1 MKSGEV
7 REKFIR
13 FFEARGHRRL
23 PSSSLIPRDDPT
35 LMFTNAGMN
44 QFKNIF
50 LGLEKADTNRATT
63 CQKCCRVTG
72 KHNDFE
78 MVGKTPRHHTFF
90 EMLGNFSFGD
100 YFKKEAIEFAY
111 DLIVKEYGIPLDR
124 LLFTVFRD
132 DDAAYDLWHK
142 HIGVSADRIYRFDEK
157 ENFWAMGE
165 TGPCGPCS
173 EIHYDYGPEYS
184 KGFPDADP
192 SSGTNRFVELWNL
205 VFMQY
210 NKTEDGKMVPLAAPS
225 VDTGAGLER
234 ITAVMQGK
242 DNNYDTDLFLPLI
255 NNLADKCGVEYQ
267 SGGAEETAL
276 RVMADHTRAATF
288 LIGDGLLPSNEGRG
302 YVLRRIIRRG
312 IRFAKKLEMKNPFLY
327 EATGFVIGNM
337 KDVYPELVQSRDFIA
352 RVMLAEE
359 ERFNSTISYGMNYFQ
374 EIASADSVRK
384 SGVLPGG
391 EIFKLYDTF
400 GLPLDFTKDLAE
412 EHNLKLDE
420 GGFEVEMEKQRAR
433 ARKAWKGS
441 GGQKVDELYLKLG
454 DKYKSEFRGYDE
466 HITYGCEV
474 LALIKNGKE
483 VDFLAEGDEGEIIL
497 DKTPFYG
504 ESGGQVGDTG
514 WLQSDSGAFSAEV
527 SDTKKP
533 MTSLTIHNIKILK
546 GSIRVGE
553 RITARVNSIE
563 RNATMANHTATHLLQ
578 AALRNELGT
587 HVKQAGSAVSPERLR
602 FDFTHFSPISKREL
616 QRVEEFVN
624 RMIHYKLPVISET
637 LSLDDAISKGAI
649 ALFDEKYG
657 DTVRMITVQ
666 GKPPMTEGD
675 IVSRELCG
683 GTHAK
688 NTSEIGKFVI
698 ISEGSV
704 AAGIRRIEA
713 LTENKAREL
722 INRITAAFLELQ
734 KILHF
739 SPQVEEEEQRQLLS
753 ECAEL
758 LRCSSEEVH
767 EKTKAL
773 ISEINNLE
781 KAKRDISAELG
792 VEYSE
797 TYNPEALLEEPDI
810 PARIESLLN
819 IRKRLEKDIK
829 GLKLKK
835 AEAAGSG
842 DINDNIKK
850 IEGVPVVIRRLD
862 NLDAGG
868 LRDFADRL
876 KNRLKS
882 CIIVLGAAQ
891 GDKALLLAGVTDDLV
906 KKIDAVTLI
915 RHISGAIGGGGGG
928 RPDLAQAGGK
938 KPENIEKALKDA
950 EIFVEKI
957 LSGNV

>member
-7 REKFIR
+7 REKFVR
-13 FFEARGHRRL
+13 FFEAKGHRCL
-23 PSSSLIPRDDPT
+23 PSSSLIPRNDPT

-50 LGLEKADTNRATT
+50 LGLEKADSNRATT

-111 DLIVKEYGIPLDR
+111 DLILKEYGIPLDR
-124 LLFTVFRD
+124 LVFTVFKD
-132 DDAAYDLWHK
+132 DDVAYDLWRK
-142 HIGVSADRIYRFDEK
+142 HIGIPADRIYRFDEK

-173 EIHYDYGPEYS
+173 EIHYDFGPEYA
-184 KGFPDADP
+184 KDFPNADP

-210 NKTEDGKMVPLAAPS
+210 NKTEDGKMEPLRAPS

-255 NNLADKCGVEYQ
+255 SHLADRCGVEYQ
-267 SGGAEETAL
+267 PGSAEETAL

-312 IRFAKKLEMKNPFLY
+312 IRFAKKLEMKDPFLY
-327 EATGFVIGNM
+327 EAAGFVIGNM
-337 KDVYPELVQSRDFIA
+337 KDIYPELVQSRDFIA

-400 GLPLDFTKDLAE
+400 GLPLDFAKDLAE
-412 EHNLKLDE
+412 EYNLKLDE
-420 GGFEVEMEKQRAR
+420 AGFEAEMEKQRAR

-454 DKYKSEFRGYDE
+454 DKFKTEFRGYDE
-466 HITYGCEV
+466 LKTADCKI

-483 VDFLAEGDEGEIIL
+483 VDSLAEGDEGEVIL

-504 ESGGQVGDTG
+504 ESGGQVGDIG
-514 WLQSDSGAFSAEV
+514 WLKSDTGDFSSDV
-527 SDTKKP
+527 LDTKKP
-533 MTSLTIHNIKILK
+533 MQSLIVHKIKIFK
-546 GSIRVGE
+546 GCIGKGDKV
-553 RITARVNSIE
+553 TARVDSLK
-563 RNATMANHTATHLLQ
+563 RNATEANHTATHLLQ
-578 AALRNELGT
+578 AALRDELGM
-587 HVKQAGSAVSPERLR
+587 HVKQAGSAVSSERMR
-602 FDFTHFSPISKREL
+602 FDFTHFSPITKREL

-624 RMIHYKLPVISET
+624 NKIWLHLPVISET
-637 LSLDDAISKGAI
+637 LSLDEAISKGAI

-657 DTVRMITVQ
+657 DTVRMITIQ
-666 GKPPMTEGD
+666 EHGTEG
-675 IVSRELCG
+675 IVVSRELCG
-683 GTHAK
+683 GTHVSH
-688 NTSEIGKFVI
+688 TDDIRKFVI
-698 ISEGSV
+698 TSESSV

-713 LTENKAREL
+713 LTENKAREFVIKVTTTFSDL
-722 INRITAAFLELQ
+722 L
-734 KILHF
+734 KIL
-739 SPQVEEEEQRQLLS
+739 PLPLQVDEEEQRRILS
-753 ECAEL
+753 ECAEI
-758 LRCSSEEVH
+758 LRCSNDEVYSKTTSLVSSLNDLET
-767 EKTKAL
+767 EKKG
-773 ISEINNLE
+773 
-781 KAKRDISAELG
+781 ISAELG
-792 VEYSE
+792 DEYSE
-797 TYNPEALLEEPDI
+797 TYNPEALSQEAHI
-810 PARIESLLN
+810 PARIEKLLN
-819 IRKRLEKDIK
+819 IKKKLEKDIK
-829 GLKLKK
+829 SLKLKK

-842 DINDNIKK
+842 DINDGISE
-850 IEGVPVVIRRLD
+850 IGGISVVIRRLD

-915 RHISGAIGGGGGG
+915 RQISGVIGGGGGG

-950 EIFVEKI
+950 EIFVEKM
-957 LSGNV
+957 LSGGA

>member
-7 REKFIR
+7 REKFIK

-23 PSSSLIPRDDPT
+23 PSSSLIPRNDPT

-50 LGLEKADTNRATT
+50 LGLEKADSNRATT

-111 DLIVKEYGIPLDR
+111 DLILKEYGMPLDR
-124 LLFTVFRD
+124 LVFTVFKD
-132 DDAAYDLWHK
+132 DDVAYDLWHK
-142 HIGVSADRIYRFDEK
+142 HIGIPADRIYRFDEK

-173 EIHYDYGPEYS
+173 EIHYDFGPEYA
-184 KGFPDADP
+184 KDFPNADP

-210 NKTEDGKMVPLAAPS
+210 NKTEDGRMEPLRAPS

-255 NNLADKCGVEYQ
+255 SHLADRCGVEYLPG
-267 SGGAEETAL
+267 SGEETAL

-312 IRFAKKLEMKNPFLY
+312 IRFAKKLEMKDPFLY
-327 EATGFVIGNM
+327 EAAGFVIGNM

-384 SGVLPGG
+384 SGVLPGS

-400 GLPLDFTKDLAE
+400 GLPLDFAKDLAE
-412 EHNLKLDE
+412 EYNLKLDE
-420 GGFEVEMEKQRAR
+420 GGFEAEMEKQRAR

-441 GGQKVDELYLKLG
+441 GGQKIDELYLKLG
-454 DKYKSEFRGYDE
+454 DKFKTEFRGYE
-466 HITYGCEV
+466 ELETRGCEV
-474 LALIKNGKE
+474 LALIKNGRE
-483 VDFLAEGDEGEIIL
+483 VDSLVEGDEGEVIL

-504 ESGGQVGDTG
+504 ESGGQVGDIG
-514 WLQSDSGAFSAEV
+514 WLKSDAGGFSSDV
-527 SDTKKP
+527 LDTKKP
-533 MTSLTIHNIKILK
+533 MQSLIVHKIKIFK
-546 GSIRVGE
+546 GCIGKGDKV
-553 RITARVNSIE
+553 TALVDSKE

-578 AALRNELGT
+578 AALRNELGM
-587 HVKQAGSAVSPERLR
+587 HVKQAGSAVSPEKLR
-602 FDFTHFSPISKREL
+602 FDFTHFSAITKREL

-624 RMIHYKLPVISET
+624 NKISLQLPVISET
-637 LSLDDAISKGAI
+637 LSLDEAISKGAI

-666 GKPPMTEGD
+666 GRSGMTEGEY
-675 IVSRELCG
+675 VSRELCG
-683 GTHAK
+683 GTHVK
-688 NTSEIGKFVI
+688 NTSEIEKFAIV
-698 ISEGSV
+698 SESSV
-704 AAGIRRIEA
+704 AAGVRRIEA
-713 LTENKAREL
+713 LTENKARDL
-722 INRITAAFLELQ
+722 INKITSTFLELQ
-734 KILHF
+734 KILPL
-739 SPQVEEEEQRQLLS
+739 SLKIDEEEQRQILS
-753 ECAEL
+753 DCSEI
-758 LRCSSEEVH
+758 LRCSIDEVYP
-767 EKTKAL
+767 KTRSL
-773 ISEINNLE
+773 ISEIDNLE
-781 KAKRDISAELG
+781 KAKNEISTELG
-792 VEYSE
+792 EEYSV
-797 TYNPEALLEEPDI
+797 TYNPDVLSHEPTI
-810 PARIESLLN
+810 PARIENLLN
-819 IRKRLEKDIK
+819 IKKKLEKDIK

-835 AEAAGSG
+835 AESAGSD
-842 DINDNIKK
+842 DINDGISE
-850 IEGVPVVIRRLD
+850 IGGVSVVIRRLD

-915 RHISGAIGGGGGG
+915 RQISGAIGGGGGG

-950 EIFVEKI
+950 EIFVEKM
-957 LSGNV
+957 LSGGA

>member
-23 PSSSLIPRDDPT
+23 PSSSLIPRNDPT

-50 LGLEKADTNRATT
+50 LGLEKADSNRATT

-111 DLIVKEYGIPLDR
+111 DLILKEYGIPLDK
-124 LLFTVFRD
+124 LVFTVFKD
-132 DDAAYDLWHK
+132 DDVAYDLWRK
-142 HIGVSADRIYRFDEK
+142 HIGIPADRIYRFDEK

-173 EIHYDYGPEYS
+173 EIHYDFGPEYA
-184 KGFPDADP
+184 KDFPNADP

-210 NKTEDGKMVPLAAPS
+210 NKTEDGRMEPLRAPS

-255 NNLADKCGVEYQ
+255 SHLADRCGVEYLPG
-267 SGGAEETAL
+267 SAEETAL

-312 IRFAKKLEMKNPFLY
+312 IRFAKKLEMKDPFLY
-327 EATGFVIGNM
+327 EAAGFVIGNM
-337 KDVYPELVQSRDFIA
+337 KDIYPELVQSRDFIA

-384 SGVLPGG
+384 SGVLPGS

-400 GLPLDFTKDLAE
+400 GLPLDFAKDLAE
-412 EHNLKLDE
+412 EYNLKLDE
-420 GGFEVEMEKQRAR
+420 AGFESEMEKQRAR

-441 GGQKVDELYLKLG
+441 GGQKIDELYLKLG
-454 DKYKSEFRGYDE
+454 DKFKTEFRGYNE
-466 HITYGCEV
+466 LETSGCEV

-483 VDFLAEGDEGEIIL
+483 VDSLVEGDEGEVIL

-514 WLQSDSGAFSAEV
+514 SLFIDDLSFSAKV
-527 SDTKKP
+527 VDTKKP
-533 MTSLTIHNIKILK
+533 MTSLIVHKVK
-546 GSIRVGE
+546 
-553 RITARVNSIE
+553 IE
-563 RNATMANHTATHLLQ
+563 RGKIAVGDKVTANVSQNERKATMANHTATHLLQ
-578 AALRNELGT
+578 KALRDELGM
-587 HVKQAGSAVSPERLR
+587 HVKQAGSAVTPEKLR

-637 LSLDDAISKGAI
+637 LSLDEAISKGAI

-666 GKPPMTEGD
+666 RKPPLTEGEY
-675 IVSRELCG
+675 VSRELCG
-683 GTHAK
+683 GTHVN
-688 NTSEIGKFVI
+688 NTSEIRKFVVV
-698 ISEGSV
+698 SESSV
-704 AAGIRRIEA
+704 AAGMRRIEA
-713 LTENKAREL
+713 KTSNPALDFYTE
-722 INRITAAFLELQ
+722 ITKSITEVL
-734 KILHF
+734 KIL
-739 SPQVEEEEQRQLLS
+739 SLQLQLDDEEKRQILS
-753 ECAEL
+753 DCAEI
-758 LRCSSEEVH
+758 LRCPIEEVSS
-767 EKTKAL
+767 KIDSL
-773 ISEINNLE
+773 VSSIRNLE
-781 KAKRDISAELG
+781 TEKKDISAKSSI
-792 VEYSE
+792 EYSS
-797 TYNPEALLEEPDI
+797 TYNPGALSKEPNI
-810 PARIESLLN
+810 PARIENLLN
-819 IRKRLEKDIK
+819 IKKKLEKDIK

-842 DINDNIKK
+842 DTDDGISEIG
-850 IEGVPVVIRRLD
+850 GVSVVIRRLD

-876 KNRLKS
+876 KNKLKS

-891 GDKALLLAGVTDDLV
+891 RDKALLLAGVTDDLV

-915 RHISGAIGGGGGG
+915 RRISGAIGGSGGG

-957 LSGNV
+957 LSGGA